1 MIWGCPLPGL
11 QVPLLIQQQVLRFQ
25 ISIDDVL
32 FVEVLEGA
40 NHPGGVELGMLL
52 AAVETWLKP
61 PTIYAGDLRHI
72 CNQEISRSLLLGNLK
87 PPFLMLVGPPP

>member
-1 MIWGCPLPGL
+1 
-11 QVPLLIQQQVLRFQ
+11 
-25 ISIDDVL
+25 
-32 FVEVLEGA
+32 
-40 NHPGGVELGMLL
+40 MLL

>member
-25 ISIDDVL
+25 ISIDDVP

-61 PTIYAGDLRHI
+61 PTIYAGDLRHV